1 MLLGPIKA
9 LYNMKFYLENLG
21 KSAWRAFFFVV
32 YIFIITIVLTSL
44 FSIIFMG
51 PTISQTVDTMIDYLP
66 EMKITNGIVEVNDNQ
81 PLVISPERLEGYN
94 IVFDTGRTEPVY
106 PTEMRTARTLLL
118 VGADKV
124 YFSFEDRFQE
134 SPIPTDLNANIDRET
149 LNASKEPV
157 ANMAMGVILAF
168 MLLAQIFRMPFM
180 LLLAFVIVLVLGK
193 TMRVPTKSGDNFKIA
208 CYIQA
213 PALLIYLISYFTPVP
228 AFLVGFAYLALF
240 IIYGQIIFNAKRLQD
255 LPEEPAETLASQPEN
270 NDEKNPSDEEKNDS
284 ENN

>member
-9 LYNMKFYLENLG
+9 LYNMKFYLESLG

-32 YIFIITIVLTSL
+32 YISVITVVLTSL
-44 FSIIFMG
+44 FSVIFMG

-66 EMKITNGIVEVNDNQ
+66 EMEITNGKIKVNNNQ
-81 PLVISPERLEGYN
+81 PLTISPETLGGYN

-106 PTEMRTARTLLL
+106 PTEMRTSGTLLL
-118 VGADKV
+118 ISADKV
-124 YFSFEDRFQE
+124 YFSLQDRFQE
-134 SPIPTDLNANIDRET
+134 SQIPADINANIDRET

-168 MLLAQIFRMPFM
+168 MLLAQIFRIPFM
-180 LLLAFVIVLVLGK
+180 LLLAFVVVLVLGK

-213 PALLIYLISYFTPVP
+213 PALLIYLISYFTPIP
-228 AFLVGFAYLALF
+228 GFLVGFAYLAVF
-240 IIYGQIIFNAKRLQD
+240 VIYGQIIFNAKRLQD
-255 LPEEPAETLASQPEN
+255 LPEEPEQSLPQNTEN
-270 NDEKNPSDEEKNDS
+270 NEEQSSSD
-284 ENN
+284 

>member
-9 LYNMKFYLENLG
+9 LYNMKFYLESLG

-32 YIFIITIVLTSL
+32 YISVITVVLTSL
-44 FSIIFMG
+44 FSVIFMG

-66 EMKITNGIVEVNDNQ
+66 EMEITNGKIKVNNNQ
-81 PLVISPERLEGYN
+81 PLTISPETLGGYN

-106 PTEMRTARTLLL
+106 PTEMRTSGTLLL
-118 VGADKV
+118 ISADKV
-124 YFSFEDRFQE
+124 YFSLQDRFQE
-134 SPIPTDLNANIDRET
+134 SQIPADINANIDRET

-168 MLLAQIFRMPFM
+168 MLLAQIFRIPFM
-180 LLLAFVIVLVLGK
+180 LLLAFVVVLVLGR

-213 PALLIYLISYFTPVP
+213 PALLIYLISYFTPIP
-228 AFLVGFAYLALF
+228 GFLVGFAYLAVF
-240 IIYGQIIFNAKRLQD
+240 VIYGQIIFNAKRLQD
-255 LPEEPAETLASQPEN
+255 LPEEPEQSS
-270 NDEKNPSDEEKNDS
+270 SDEGKNDS

>member
-9 LYNMKFYLENLG
+9 LYNMKFYLESLG

-32 YIFIITIVLTSL
+32 YISVITVVLTSL
-44 FSIIFMG
+44 FSVIFMG

-66 EMKITNGIVEVNDNQ
+66 EMEITNGKIKVNNNQ
-81 PLVISPERLEGYN
+81 PLTISPETLGGYN

-106 PTEMRTARTLLL
+106 PTEMRTSGTLLL
-118 VGADKV
+118 ISADKV
-124 YFSFEDRFQE
+124 YFSLQDRFQE
-134 SPIPTDLNANIDRET
+134 SQIPADINANIDRET

-168 MLLAQIFRMPFM
+168 MLLAQIFRIPFM
-180 LLLAFVIVLVLGK
+180 LLLAFVVVLVLGR

-228 AFLVGFAYLALF
+228 AFLVGFAYLAVF
-240 IIYGQIIFNAKRLQD
+240 VIYGQIIFNAKRLQD
-255 LPEEPAETLASQPEN
+255 LPEEPAEVLEKQSE
-270 NDEKNPSDEEKNDS
+270 NDEEQSPSDKENNDS

>member
-32 YIFIITIVLTSL
+32 YISVITVVLTSL
-44 FSIIFMG
+44 FSVIFMG

-66 EMKITNGIVEVNDNQ
+66 EMEITNGKIKVNNNQ
-81 PLVISPERLEGYN
+81 PLTISPENLGGYN

-106 PTEMRTARTLLL
+106 PTEMRTSGTLLL
-118 VGADKV
+118 ISADKV
-124 YFSFEDRFQE
+124 YFSLQDRFQE
-134 SPIPTDLNANIDRET
+134 SQIPADINANIDRET

-168 MLLAQIFRMPFM
+168 MLLAQIFRIPFM
-180 LLLAFVIVLVLGK
+180 LLLAFVVVLVLGR

-213 PALLIYLISYFTPVP
+213 PALLIYLISYFTPIP
-228 AFLVGFAYLALF
+228 GFLVGFAYLAVF
-240 IIYGQIIFNAKRLQD
+240 VIYGQIIFNAKRLQD
-255 LPEEPAETLASQPEN
+255 LPEEPEQSLPQNTEN
-270 NDEKNPSDEEKNDS
+270 NEEQSSSDEGKNDS

>member
-9 LYNMKFYLENLG
+9 LYNMKFYLESLG

-32 YIFIITIVLTSL
+32 YISVITVVLTSL
-44 FSIIFMG
+44 FSVIFMG

-66 EMKITNGIVEVNDNQ
+66 EMEITNGKIKVNNNQ
-81 PLVISPERLEGYN
+81 PLTISPETLGGYN

-106 PTEMRTARTLLL
+106 PTEMRTSGTLLL
-118 VGADKV
+118 ISADKV
-124 YFSFEDRFQE
+124 YFSLQDRFQE
-134 SPIPTDLNANIDRET
+134 SQIPTDLNANIDRET

-168 MLLAQIFRMPFM
+168 MLLAQIFRIPFM
-180 LLLAFVIVLVLGK
+180 LLLAFVVVLVLGR

-213 PALLIYLISYFTPVP
+213 PALLIYLISYFTPIP
-228 AFLVGFAYLALF
+228 GFLVGFAYLAVF
-240 IIYGQIIFNAKRLQD
+240 VIYGQIIFNAKRLQD
-255 LPEEPAETLASQPEN
+255 LPEEPEQSLPQNTEN
-270 NDEKNPSDEEKNDS
+270 NEEQSSSD
-284 ENN
+284 

>member
-9 LYNMKFYLENLG
+9 LYNMKFYLESLG

-32 YIFIITIVLTSL
+32 YISVITVVLTSL
-44 FSIIFMG
+44 FSVIFMG

-66 EMKITNGIVEVNDNQ
+66 EMEITNGKIKVNNNQ
-81 PLVISPERLEGYN
+81 PLTISPETLGGYN

-106 PTEMRTARTLLL
+106 PTEMRTSGTLLL
-118 VGADKV
+118 ISADKV
-124 YFSFEDRFQE
+124 YFSLQDRFQE
-134 SPIPTDLNANIDRET
+134 SQIPADINANIDRET

-168 MLLAQIFRMPFM
+168 MLLAQIFRIPFM
-180 LLLAFVIVLVLGK
+180 LLLAFVVVLVLGR

-213 PALLIYLISYFTPVP
+213 PALLIYLISYFTPIP
-228 AFLVGFAYLALF
+228 GFLVGFAYLAVF
-240 IIYGQIIFNAKRLQD
+240 VIYGQIIFNAKRLQD
-255 LPEEPAETLASQPEN
+255 LPEEPEQSLPQNTEN
-270 NDEKNPSDEEKNDS
+270 NEEQSSSD
-284 ENN
+284 

>member
-32 YIFIITIVLTSL
+32 YISVITVVLTSL
-44 FSIIFMG
+44 FSVIFMG

-66 EMKITNGIVEVNDNQ
+66 EMEITNGKIKVNNNQ
-81 PLVISPERLEGYN
+81 PLTISPENLGGYN

-106 PTEMRTARTLLL
+106 PTEMRTSGTLLL
-118 VGADKV
+118 ISADKV
-124 YFSFEDRFQE
+124 YFSLQDRFQE
-134 SPIPTDLNANIDRET
+134 SQIPADINANIDRET

-168 MLLAQIFRMPFM
+168 MLLAQIFRIPFM
-180 LLLAFVIVLVLGK
+180 LLLAFVVVLVLGR

-213 PALLIYLISYFTPVP
+213 PALLIYLISYFTPIP
-228 AFLVGFAYLALF
+228 GFLVGFAYLAVF
-240 IIYGQIIFNAKRLQD
+240 VIYGQIIFNAKRLQD
-255 LPEEPAETLASQPEN
+255 LPEEPERSLPQNTEN
-270 NDEKNPSDEEKNDS
+270 NEEQSSSDEGKNDS

>member
-1 MLLGPIKA
+1 MLGPIKA
-9 LYNMKFYLENLG
+9 LYNMKFYLESLG

-32 YIFIITIVLTSL
+32 YISVITVVLTSL
-44 FSIIFMG
+44 FSVIFMG

-66 EMKITNGIVEVNDNQ
+66 EMEITNGKIKVNNNQ
-81 PLVISPERLEGYN
+81 PLTISPETLGGYN

-106 PTEMRTARTLLL
+106 PTEMRTSGTLLL
-118 VGADKV
+118 ISADKV
-124 YFSFEDRFQE
+124 YFSLQDRFQE
-134 SPIPTDLNANIDRET
+134 SQIPADINANIDRET

-168 MLLAQIFRMPFM
+168 MLLAQIFRIPFM
-180 LLLAFVIVLVLGK
+180 LLLAFVVVLVLGR

-213 PALLIYLISYFTPVP
+213 PALLIYLISYFTPIP
-228 AFLVGFAYLALF
+228 GFLVGFAYLAVF
-240 IIYGQIIFNAKRLQD
+240 VIYGQIIFNAKRLQD
-255 LPEEPAETLASQPEN
+255 LPEEPEQSLPQNTEN
-270 NDEKNPSDEEKNDS
+270 NEEQSSSDEGKNDS

>member
-9 LYNMKFYLENLG
+9 LYNMKFYLESLG

-32 YIFIITIVLTSL
+32 YISVITVVLTSL
-44 FSIIFMG
+44 FSVIFMG

-66 EMKITNGIVEVNDNQ
+66 EMEITNGKIKVNNNQ
-81 PLVISPERLEGYN
+81 PLTISPETLGGYN

-106 PTEMRTARTLLL
+106 PTEMRTSGTLLL
-118 VGADKV
+118 ISADKV
-124 YFSFEDRFQE
+124 YFSLQDRFQE
-134 SPIPTDLNANIDRET
+134 SQIPADLNANIDRET

-168 MLLAQIFRMPFM
+168 MLLAQIFRIPFM
-180 LLLAFVIVLVLGK
+180 LLLAFVVVLVLGR

-213 PALLIYLISYFTPVP
+213 PALLIYLISYFTPIP
-228 AFLVGFAYLALF
+228 GFLVGFAYLAVF
-240 IIYGQIIFNAKRLQD
+240 VIYGQIIFNAKRLQD
-255 LPEEPAETLASQPEN
+255 LPEEPEQSLPQNTEN
-270 NDEKNPSDEEKNDS
+270 NEEQSSSDEGKNDS

>member
-9 LYNMKFYLENLG
+9 LYNMKFYLESLG

-32 YIFIITIVLTSL
+32 YISVITVVLTSL
-44 FSIIFMG
+44 FSVIFMG

-66 EMKITNGIVEVNDNQ
+66 EMEITNGKIKVNNNQ
-81 PLVISPERLEGYN
+81 PLTISPENLGGYN

-106 PTEMRTARTLLL
+106 PTEMRTSGTLLL
-118 VGADKV
+118 ISADKV
-124 YFSFEDRFQE
+124 YFSLQDRFQE
-134 SPIPTDLNANIDRET
+134 SQIPADINANIDRET

-168 MLLAQIFRMPFM
+168 MLLAQIFRIPFM
-180 LLLAFVIVLVLGK
+180 LLLAFVVVLVLGR

-213 PALLIYLISYFTPVP
+213 PALLIYLISYFTPIP
-228 AFLVGFAYLALF
+228 GFLVGFAYLAVF
-240 IIYGQIIFNAKRLQD
+240 VIYGQIIFNAKRLQD
-255 LPEEPAETLASQPEN
+255 LPEEPEQSLPQNTEN
-270 NDEKNPSDEEKNDS
+270 NEEQSSSDEGKNDS

>member
-9 LYNMKFYLENLG
+9 LYNMKFYLESLG

-32 YIFIITIVLTSL
+32 YISVITVVLTSL
-44 FSIIFMG
+44 FSVIFMG

-66 EMKITNGIVEVNDNQ
+66 EMEITNGKIKVNNNQ
-81 PLVISPERLEGYN
+81 PLTISPETLGGYN

-106 PTEMRTARTLLL
+106 PTEMRTSGTLLL
-118 VGADKV
+118 ISADKV
-124 YFSFEDRFQE
+124 YFSLQDRFQE
-134 SPIPTDLNANIDRET
+134 SQIPADINANIDRET

-168 MLLAQIFRMPFM
+168 MLLAQIFRIPFM
-180 LLLAFVIVLVLGK
+180 LLLAFVVVLVLGR

-213 PALLIYLISYFTPVP
+213 PALLIYLISYFTPIP
-228 AFLVGFAYLALF
+228 GFLVGFAYLAVF
-240 IIYGQIIFNAKRLQD
+240 VIYGQIIFNAKRLQD
-255 LPEEPAETLASQPEN
+255 LPEEPEQSLPQNTEN
-270 NDEKNPSDEEKNDS
+270 NEEQSSSDEGKNDS

>member
-9 LYNMKFYLENLG
+9 LYNMKFYLESLG

-32 YIFIITIVLTSL
+32 YISVITVVLTSL
-44 FSIIFMG
+44 FSVIFMG

-66 EMKITNGIVEVNDNQ
+66 EMEITNGKIKVNNNQ
-81 PLVISPERLEGYN
+81 PLTISPETLGGYN

-106 PTEMRTARTLLL
+106 PTEMRTSGTLLL
-118 VGADKV
+118 ISADKV
-124 YFSFEDRFQE
+124 YFSLQDRFQE
-134 SPIPTDLNANIDRET
+134 SQIPADINANIDRET

-168 MLLAQIFRMPFM
+168 MLLAQIFRIPFM
-180 LLLAFVIVLVLGK
+180 LLLAFVVVLVLGR

-213 PALLIYLISYFTPVP
+213 PALLIYLISYFTPIP
-228 AFLVGFAYLALF
+228 GFLVGFAYLAVF
-240 IIYGQIIFNAKRLQD
+240 VIYGQIIFNAKRLQD
-255 LPEEPAETLASQPEN
+255 LPEETEQSLPQNTEN
-270 NDEKNPSDEEKNDS
+270 NEEQSSSDEGKNDS

>member
-9 LYNMKFYLENLG
+9 LYNMKFYLESLG

-32 YIFIITIVLTSL
+32 YISVITVVLTSL
-44 FSIIFMG
+44 FSVIFMG

-66 EMKITNGIVEVNDNQ
+66 EMEITNGKIKVNNNQ
-81 PLVISPERLEGYN
+81 PLTISPETLGGYN

-106 PTEMRTARTLLL
+106 PTEMRTSGTLLL
-118 VGADKV
+118 ISADKV
-124 YFSFEDRFQE
+124 YFSLQDRFQE
-134 SPIPTDLNANIDRET
+134 SQIPTDLNANIDRET

-168 MLLAQIFRMPFM
+168 MLLAQIFRIPFM
-180 LLLAFVIVLVLGK
+180 LLLAFVVVLVLGR

-213 PALLIYLISYFTPVP
+213 PALLIYLISYFTPIP
-228 AFLVGFAYLALF
+228 GFLVGFAYLAVF
-240 IIYGQIIFNAKRLQD
+240 VIYGQIIFNAKRLQD
-255 LPEEPAETLASQPEN
+255 LPEEPEQSLPQNTEN
-270 NDEKNPSDEEKNDS
+270 NEEQFSSDEGKNDS

>member
-9 LYNMKFYLENLG
+9 LYNMKFYLESLG

-32 YIFIITIVLTSL
+32 YISVITVVLTSL
-44 FSIIFMG
+44 FSVIFMG

-66 EMKITNGIVEVNDNQ
+66 EMEITNGKIKVNNNQ
-81 PLVISPERLEGYN
+81 PLTISPETLGGYN

-106 PTEMRTARTLLL
+106 PTEMRTSGTLLL
-118 VGADKV
+118 ISADKV
-124 YFSFEDRFQE
+124 YFSLQDRFQE
-134 SPIPTDLNANIDRET
+134 SQIPTDLNANIDRET

-168 MLLAQIFRMPFM
+168 MLLAQIFRIPFM
-180 LLLAFVIVLVLGK
+180 LLLAFVVVLVLGR

-213 PALLIYLISYFTPVP
+213 PALLIYLISYFTPIP
-228 AFLVGFAYLALF
+228 GFLVGFAYLAVF
-240 IIYGQIIFNAKRLQD
+240 VIYGQIIFNAKRLQD
-255 LPEEPAETLASQPEN
+255 LPEEPEQSLPEN
-270 NDEKNPSDEEKNDS
+270 TENNEEQSSSDEGKNDS

>member
-9 LYNMKFYLENLG
+9 LYNMKFYLESLG

-32 YIFIITIVLTSL
+32 YISVITVVLTSL
-44 FSIIFMG
+44 FSVIFMG

-66 EMKITNGIVEVNDNQ
+66 EMEITNGKIKVNNNQ
-81 PLVISPERLEGYN
+81 PLTISPETLGGYN

-106 PTEMRTARTLLL
+106 PTEMRTSGTLLL
-118 VGADKV
+118 ISADKV
-124 YFSFEDRFQE
+124 YFSLQDRFQE
-134 SPIPTDLNANIDRET
+134 SQIPTDLNANIDRET

-168 MLLAQIFRMPFM
+168 MLLAQIFRIPFM
-180 LLLAFVIVLVLGK
+180 LLLAFVVVLVLGR

-213 PALLIYLISYFTPVP
+213 PALLIYLISYFTPIP
-228 AFLVGFAYLALF
+228 GFLVGFAYLAVF
-240 IIYGQIIFNAKRLQD
+240 VIYGQIIFNAKRLQD
-255 LPEEPAETLASQPEN
+255 LPEEPEQSLPQNTEN
-270 NDEKNPSDEEKNDS
+270 NEEQSSSDEGKNDS